1 MEGKRVARGV
11 SAGSQG
17 KHGGKESACGW
28 WGVGV
33 PPPLLLR
40 PKAACASLPALAFR
54 SETHAHASMSASHGR
69 ESHATHVDR
78 SNELAL
84 RRHYDGTLTPKE
96 VRAMRY
102 YLEEEE
108 YAAYRRALA
117 DREDDAVLELH
128 HSATHRMKGNVTTP
142 FLNTAVPANK
152 QRSSYSIVRPYEV
165 PPLLYNIFDPDGDQS
180 AAVLVEAK
188 VSGRGAIH
196 PALPRF
202 LSPHYPAASSIRIVA
217 SFSAPP
223 RADGASQGGE
233 GAHTARGERL
243 VQWDMFKDALRRAE
257 EARRRVIHLANEYS
271 SHLNKMLSALKCETT
286 AKRRRDGEYVSEAAV
301 VKLDSVHF
309 ESCPRGMGA
318 MRDGSSFDSARIR
331 ARRGD
336 EDDGAYGAHAMHVL
350 GTLLLLDPHT
360 VGRSVSRILPHGVA
374 PRFSSGAETV
384 VVEGRVRYLNESGE
398 PTCDNSV
405 TLKMGDH
412 DDMHDTSVKASYLE
426 MHQGVH
432 DINLAM
438 LDIQKSV
445 VTFLH
450 LHLEIVDAT
459 GNVTQRVPVRDWH
472 EDVTFAIGVGC
483 YLPQISRLAT
493 DDDGAGPSSRARNE
507 ERSDNDAEDDDEEED
522 SEDSEDSGDD
532 AYVEESDD
540 DDDDEEEDEDES
552 DEEQESDDDEGEE
565 ESDDDE
571 GEEESDDE
579 GEEESDDEDD
589 GSDAE

>member
-1 MEGKRVARGV
+1 
-11 SAGSQG
+11 
-17 KHGGKESACGW
+17 
-28 WGVGV
+28 
-33 PPPLLLR
+33 
-40 PKAACASLPALAFR
+40 
-54 SETHAHASMSASHGR
+54 MSASHGR

-96 VRAMRY
+96 VRAMRF

-128 HSATHRMKGNVTTP
+128 HSATRRMKGNVTTP
-142 FLNTAVPANK
+142 FLNTEVPANK
-152 QRSSYSIVRPYEV
+152 QRSNYSIVRPYEV
-165 PPLLYNIFDPDGDQS
+165 PPLLYNLFDPDGDQS

-188 VSGRGAIH
+188 VSGGGAIRS
-196 PALPRF
+196 AFSRF

-233 GAHTARGERL
+233 GAHTAKGERL
-243 VQWDMFKDALRRAE
+243 VQWHMFKDALRRAE
-257 EARRRVIHLANEYS
+257 EARLRVIHLANKYS
-271 SHLNKMLSALKCETT
+271 SHLDAMLSALKCETT

-301 VKLDSVHF
+301 VKLHSVHF
-309 ESCPRGMGA
+309 DSCPRGMGA
-318 MRDGSSFDSARIR
+318 MREGSSFDSARIR

-336 EDDGAYGAHAMHVL
+336 EDDGTYGAHAMHVL

-384 VVEGRVRYLNESGE
+384 VVEDRVRYLNESGE

-412 DDMHDTSVKASYLE
+412 DDMHGTSVKASYLA

-432 DINLAM
+432 DMNLAM
-438 LDIQKSV
+438 LDIQKRV
-445 VTFLH
+445 VKFLH

-472 EDVTFAIGVGC
+472 EDVKFAIGVGC
-483 YLPQISRLAT
+483 YLPQISRLAA
-493 DDDGAGPSSRARNE
+493 DDDGAGPSSCARNE
-507 ERSDNDAEDDDEEED
+507 EQSDNDAEDDDEDDDEEED

-532 AYVEESDD
+532 PYVEESDD
-540 DDDDEEEDEDES
+540 DEEEESDDEKESDGDEEEEDEDES
-552 DEEQESDDDEGEE
+552 DEEK
-565 ESDDDE
+565 
-571 GEEESDDE
+571 
-579 GEEESDDEDD
+579 ESDDEDD
-589 GSDAE
+589 DSDAESVGESESE